1 MPNNE
6 NPESVTSPPEGVGQ
20 TAGERR
26 ELPTTPL
33 VGSDMPPVGR
43 QIFRSLS
50 RELNDTDLANPGVQ
64 KMLLSELERVDGEC
78 GTLRGYSERFH
89 EADKQVGILRE
100 KLRTVTSIEVIFGV
114 GMAIG
119 GAVLTLAFSF
129 PEAMKSYKEVFL
141 IVGGVIILGV
151 IGARLIKR

>member
-1 MPNNE
+1 MPDE
-6 NPESVTSPPEGVGQ
+6 NPESLTPIPEGTGQ
-20 TAGERR
+20 TIGRAGEVA
-26 ELPTTPL
+26 TTL
-33 VGSDMPPVGR
+33 RTGGDMPPSGR
-43 QIFRSLS
+43 HIFRGLS
-50 RELNDTDLANPGVQ
+50 RELNDVDLANPGVQ

-119 GAVLTLAFSF
+119 GAIFTLAFSF
-129 PEAMKSYKEVFL
+129 PEVMKSYKEVFL
-141 IVGGVIILGV
+141 IVGAVIILGV
-151 IGARLIKR
+151 SGARLIKR